1 MARDPA
7 IVDGGVELSADLQT
21 SYSDK
26 YVVET
31 KVGTERGLLP
41 NTRYAVRTR
50 AVNNLGVTS
59 EWSDALEF
67 DTSQDTTIPDDVK
80 NANVTLDSST
90 GNITLRWDK
99 VTTNED
105 GSPLLD
111 FAFYEIVFED
121 PVSYPVYGVIP
132 AFSYS
137 SITESYTL
145 LNSTNKAIHAPY
157 GEGATLAWN
166 VAIYATDYSGNR
178 SEPTYINIDEDN
190 WETYDPSGDPVT
202 LQSNDYDGI
211 GGVAANDAS
220 DGWRLEAGGLAEFNE
235 LRVNGDL
242 EVDGHS
248 SKYPAIAIY
257 SRNEANSGSVS
268 SSGRQEFTT
277 SNWDTVTFNSAQLVG
292 QVDGTSLVSYSAGIF
307 TVNVSGMY
315 RLAIQHR
322 WEVAGPSTRHSQVQI
337 NAGTPK
343 VLGGHSTYGTLA
355 TELNAYTDV
364 RCFALSAG
372 DTLIF
377 RLMHDQQPAATIVE
391 MIYAQ
396 VTIEWLSN

>member
-178 SEPTYINIDEDN
+178 SEPTYINIDE
-190 WETYDPSGDPVT
+190 
-202 LQSNDYDGI
+202 
-211 GGVAANDAS
+211 
-220 DGWRLEAGGLAEFNE
+220 
-235 LRVNGDL
+235 
-242 EVDGHS
+242 
-248 SKYPAIAIY
+248 
-257 SRNEANSGSVS
+257 
-268 SSGRQEFTT
+268 
-277 SNWDTVTFNSAQLVG
+277 
-292 QVDGTSLVSYSAGIF
+292 SL
-307 TVNVSGMY
+307 
-315 RLAIQHR
+315 
-322 WEVAGPSTRHSQVQI
+322 
-337 NAGTPK
+337 
-343 VLGGHSTYGTLA
+343 
-355 TELNAYTDV
+355 
-364 RCFALSAG
+364 
-372 DTLIF
+372 
-377 RLMHDQQPAATIVE
+377 
-391 MIYAQ
+391 
-396 VTIEWLSN
+396 